1 MNLPKLLLPWKH
13 SYVKRS
19 KNWTDNCS
27 RRQTTFKSFSTLPI
41 ACTYPIY
48 GWFKKAIYPSTI
60 SIKNYRLIV
69 RSPWAV
75 QQVGAIVNRPLR
87 TPQKRW
93 FHTRNGKGKAEKCC
107 RDSVSFHQ
115 FNEEGPSQL
124 VKMESTGSTGDQ
136 KKRGSR
142 QPEAKLEIRGSLLL
156 SKTRRQTDSRNALD
170 CPRPAN
176 LFLGFFFF
184 FFYLMGA
191 VNDSPFLCIQC
202 ILSVCEYSSFYFS
215 CVNTINRKGIMRRLC
230 LIRPIYSFIFLCIT
244 IFLLR

>member
-1 MNLPKLLLPWKH
+1 MTLPKLLLPWKH

-27 RRQTTFKSFSTLPI
+27 KRQTAFKSFSSFPI
-41 ACTYPIY
+41 ARIRFTVDLKRP
-48 GWFKKAIYPSTI
+48 FI
-60 SIKNYRLIV
+60 SITSTENYRLIV
-69 RSPWAV
+69 GSPWAV

-124 VKMESTGSTGDQ
+124 VIPLKMESIGSTGDQ

-156 SKTRRQTDSRNALD
+156 SKTRRQIDSRNALD
-170 CPRPAN
+170 CSRLAN
-176 LFLGFFFF
+176 LFLRL
-184 FFYLMGA
+184 FFYLMRCKWLA
-191 VNDSPFLCIQC
+191 FPL
-202 ILSVCEYSSFYFS
+202 Y
-215 CVNTINRKGIMRRLC
+215 
-230 LIRPIYSFIFLCIT
+230 
-244 IFLLR
+244 